1 MPVSVS
7 GCRSCRYM
15 RLCQPRL
22 PPPEFS
28 CYICLLTFT
37 GLHFEI
43 QVLNSHSQEVERG
56 LFLKQHPNIAHVQT
70 FMVASDTVT
79 AGATVYKKKK
89 KSLNKLASASY
100 D

>member
-1 MPVSVS
+1 MS
-7 GCRSCRYM
+7 G
-15 RLCQPRL
+15 
-22 PPPEFS
+22 PPSEFS

-70 FMVASDTVT
+70 FMVASDTV
-79 AGATVYKKKK
+79 AAWETVYKK